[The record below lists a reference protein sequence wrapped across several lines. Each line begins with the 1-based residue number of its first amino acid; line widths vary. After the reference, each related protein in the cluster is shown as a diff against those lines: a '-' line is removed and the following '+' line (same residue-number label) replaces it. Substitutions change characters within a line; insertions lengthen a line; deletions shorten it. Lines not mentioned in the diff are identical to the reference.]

1 MQCYKK
7 DDTWSSCNA
16 SCSDDSWSCEEL
28 GTRTPRPWGS
38 PSLFCTGVVRPDGY
52 EPPLMRGQLAMNAG
66 IFNCDEYA
74 VFSSEEVDLGGGPL
88 GQIKTIPFT
97 QVPVGTSIHG
107 TAANTELFINF
118 WEAVRMDGR
127 YKDHA
132 WVIKADPDA
141 VIIPIRI
148 RTHLEDKS
156 GELYVRNCNKFPESS
171 DFPMMYGALE
181 AISVP
186 AMNKYYD
193 GLEECKSAM
202 PYAEWGEDFFMG
214 KCLLMLG
221 VSPLDDFDL
230 VGDGVCMGVDCTNMY
245 QAAFH
250 PKKDLESW
258 TQCWNDA
265 GR

>member
-1 MQCYKK
+1 
-7 DDTWSSCNA
+7 
-16 SCSDDSWSCEEL
+16 
-28 GTRTPRPWGS
+28 
-38 PSLFCTGVVRPDGY
+38 
-52 EPPLMRGQLAMNAG
+52 MNAG